1 MPNPTLFETHFPTL
15 ALKSRG
21 KVRDIYDLGDSLLI
35 VATDRISA
43 FDVVMPTPIP
53 DKGRILTALSLFWF
67 DFLKDTVPNHLLG
80 TDVAAFPEACA
91 PYAATLFGRSMWVR
105 KAEPLPVECIVRGYL
120 VGSGWKDYQKT
131 GAVCGIPLPKGLKL
145 AERLPEPIFTP
156 STKAEKGAHD
166 ENISFQEMVDRIG
179 ADLASRV
186 RDMTLAIYE
195 KAAAYALE
203 KGIILADTKLE
214 FGLADGRLILIDEV
228 LTPDSSR
235 FWPADRYR
243 PGSNPES
250 FDKQYLRD
258 YLVDIG
264 WKTEQPPPE
273 LPETVVR
280 NTRSRYL
287 EALERLTGRGLDG

>member
-1 MPNPTLFETHFPTL
+1 MQTPPLFETHFPAL
-15 ALKSRG
+15 NLKSRG

-53 DKGRILTALSLFWF
+53 DKGKILTELSLFWF
-67 DFLKDTVPNHLLG
+67 DFLKETVPNHLLG
-80 TDVAAFPEACA
+80 TDVKVFPHVCA
-91 PYAATLFGRSMWVR
+91 PYAETLSGRTMWVR

-131 GAVCGIPLPKGLKL
+131 GSVCGIPLPKGLRL
-145 AERLPEPIFTP
+145 AEKLPEPIFTP

-166 ENISFQEMVDRIG
+166 ENISFQDMVHRIG
-179 ADLASRV
+179 EDLAARV
-186 RDMTLAIYE
+186 RDVTLTIYE
-195 KAAAYALE
+195 KAAAYALD

-214 FGLADGRLILIDEV
+214 FGVADGRLILIDEV

-235 FWPADRYR
+235 FWPADRYQT
-243 PGSNPES
+243 GSNPES

-258 YLVDIG
+258 YLVEIG
-264 WKTEQPPPE
+264 WTPEQPPPE
-273 LPETVVR
+273 LPEPVVE
-280 NTRSRYL
+280 NTRARYL
-287 EALERLTGRGLDG
+287 EALERLTGRALGA